1 MNAETL
7 LRKLHLQKALS
18 DDELKAYLNKVR
30 SDGSLPPSEIPILFE
45 LMKHRTENLS
55 FDDIRALSS
64 LAGGNRPSAKE
75 AGKIDEEQAMR
86 AIVSK
91 LTK

>member
-7 LRKLHLQKALS
+7 LRKLHLQEALS
-18 DDELKAYLNKVR
+18 EDELKAYLNKVR
-30 SDGSLPPSEIPILFE
+30 SDGSLPPSEIPILLE
-45 LMKHRTENLS
+45 LMAHRTENVL
-55 FDDIRALSS
+55 FEDIRALSS
-64 LAGGNRPSAKE
+64 LAGGNRRSATK
-75 AGKIDEEQAMR
+75 AAKIDEEKALR